1 VVLVKVAAFGHEAG
15 AVENILISKSKSP
28 HPERQYR
35 NEKDKQFA
43 SD

>member
-1 VVLVKVAAFGHEAG
+1 MVLVKVSAFGHKAG

-35 NEKDKQFA
+35 NEKDEQFE